1 MSPAETLESLNKTS
15 LEAMTTVQD
24 GIVAAYKGAA
34 SLLPTDWI
42 PATPLVPLTRGYLAQ
57 VIEESYAFQAK
68 VLEANKSFAV
78 RLLDTASPAAE
89 PAKTAKNTKTAK

>member
-1 MSPAETLESLNKTS
+1 MSPAETLASLNKTS

-57 VIEESYAFQAK
+57 VIEESYAYQAK
-68 VLEANKSFAV
+68 VLEANKRFAV
-78 RLLDTASPAAE
+78 RLLDAASPAPAAKA
-89 PAKTAKNTKTAK
+89 PAKGAK